1 MGVRKHV
8 REVSMRKLAVV
19 LTGLAAL
26 TFVGGTARAFY
37 GRIFYGTSLYVLQP
51 ETYWRGATGLLLFA
65 IVLLMLER
73 SQPR

>member
-1 MGVRKHV
+1 
-8 REVSMRKLAVV
+8 MRKLAVV

-26 TFVGGTARAFY
+26 SFAGGTARALF
-37 GRIFYGTSLYVLQP
+37 GRLVAGTSFLNVSP

-73 SQPR
+73 SQPK

>member
-1 MGVRKHV
+1 
-8 REVSMRKLAVV
+8 MRKLAVV

-26 TFVGGTARAFY
+26 SFAGGTARAFF
-37 GRIFYGTSLYVLQP
+37 RLFDGTALQHLQP

-73 SQPR
+73 SQSK

>member
-1 MGVRKHV
+1 
-8 REVSMRKLAVV
+8 MRKVAVV

-26 TFVGGTARAFY
+26 SFLGGTARVFV
-37 GRIFYGTSLYVLQP
+37 GRMVDGMGILSHQP

-73 SQPR
+73 STPK